1 MISSNRR
8 CAMNVHA
15 NSVLSL
21 SAKFDLVRWG
31 IYTDRMQNVLGAA
44 AADKRW
50 NSQSQSDVKADKTGG
65 KYNFAGTVAAKTE
78 EKTSV
83 LSYPQ

>member
-1 MISSNRR
+1 
-8 CAMNVHA
+8 
-15 NSVLSL
+15 
-21 SAKFDLVRWG
+21 
-31 IYTDRMQNVLGAA
+31 MQNVLGAA

-78 EKTSV
+78 EKHQFYPIPNKE
-83 LSYPQ
+83 LSCKHQTGTKQMVEIKPQDF